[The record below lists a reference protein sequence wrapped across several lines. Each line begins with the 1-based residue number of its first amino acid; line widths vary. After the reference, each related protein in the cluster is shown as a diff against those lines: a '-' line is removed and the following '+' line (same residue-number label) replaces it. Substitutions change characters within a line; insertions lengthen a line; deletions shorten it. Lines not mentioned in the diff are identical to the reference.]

1 MELTINQKLLRQE
14 LGGGDVIS
22 TLEMV
27 EHLYE
32 MAQDER
38 PGLECR
44 FLTAVADRRNLYLK
58 ERKARALAPA
68 RSPEEA

>member
-1 MELTINQKLLRQE
+1 MLD
-14 LGGGDVIS
+14 GGDVIS

-38 PGLECR
+38 PGLEFR
-44 FLTAVADRRNLYLK
+44 FLTAVADRLNLYLK
-58 ERKARALAPA
+58 ERKARALVPA